1 MFRWGAY
8 EVAFTFLVFRIDRSL
23 SGHYL
28 GQPTSANLSGQVTD
42 DSGAAIPDPTV
53 TIVDTSTGATS
64 HAQIVRANISCP
76 DSQGA
81 YVITG
86 LAPRVYRLTFTRKGF
101 DSYTQEGLTIGVGQ
115 HATVNA
121 HSMLVR

>member
-1 MFRWGAY
+1 M
-8 EVAFTFLVFRIDRSL
+8 
-23 SGHYL
+23 L
-28 GQPTSANLSGQVTD
+28 GQLTSADLSGQVTD

-53 TIVDTSTGATS
+53 TIADTSTGATS
-64 HAQIVRANISCP
+64 HAQT

-115 HATVNA
+115 QATINA